1 LIHFYVLPFP
11 KQAALSTLKYTIKFI
26 IFPSFGKILDSK
38 IHSTPLMALILRNG
52 AMECFAYASEFGQVF
67 GDDGGGY
74 GCLSQ
79 KEILSGSHAG
89 AWER

>member
-1 LIHFYVLPFP
+1 
-11 KQAALSTLKYTIKFI
+11 
-26 IFPSFGKILDSK
+26 
-38 IHSTPLMALILRNG
+38 MALILRNG